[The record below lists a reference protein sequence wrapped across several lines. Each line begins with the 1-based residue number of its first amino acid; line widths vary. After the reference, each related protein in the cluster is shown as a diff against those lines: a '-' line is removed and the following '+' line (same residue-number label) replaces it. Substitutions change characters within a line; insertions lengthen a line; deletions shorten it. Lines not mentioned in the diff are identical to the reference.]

1 MLDRLETEL
10 DEPTHY
16 DQHRL
21 CKEWTRSAPAMDD
34 FLADLRAAGF
44 EASRAHYHGT
54 AFKTNAS
61 VEEIRKRTN
70 K

>member
-1 MLDRLETEL
+1 
-10 DEPTHY
+10 
-16 DQHRL
+16 
-21 CKEWTRSAPAMDD
+21 MDD

-61 VEEIRKRTN
+61 MAEIRDATGG
-70 K
+70 